1 MATELSK
8 SLQIN
13 VLVKF
18 IFVFNYHARTI
29 NVDSGDGSLALWIKA
44 HAVDRLWHSLV
55 ETSGNGKKLKK
66 IKDNKPSLFLK
77 GLNSERPLENLIQ
90 IHKEAMSLMLSRP

>member
-18 IFVFNYHARTI
+18 ISAFNYHAMTI
-29 NVDSGDGSLALWIKA
+29 NVESGDGSPALCIKA
-44 HAVDRLWHSLV
+44 HAVDRQWHSVLD
-55 ETSGNGKKLKK
+55 TWDNGKMLKK
-66 IKDNKPSLFLK
+66 KKGKQQAKLVVK
-77 GLNSERPLENLIQ
+77 GLNSEISGKLNLNPQ
-90 IHKEAMSLMLSRP
+90 RDKCHTLSLM